1 MCQWTLVQLNFL
13 KFNVLQNLG
22 TFYGSHPWHWYLSQG
37 FPVVL
42 GTHLPFFIHGCFL
55 APRRLHI
62 LLLTVLWTLLVYSML
77 GHKEF
82 RFIYPVLPFCMVFCG
97 YSLAHLKTWRKAA
110 LSFLLLSNVPL
121 AFYTGL
127 VHQRGTLDVMNHI
140 QKVCPRGPDPASA
153 SVFIMMPCHS
163 TPYYR

>member
-1 MCQWTLVQLNFL
+1 MENHTSVFADNRNRKL
-13 KFNVLQNLG
+13 
-22 TFYGSHPWHWYLSQG
+22 
-37 FPVVL
+37 PVF
-42 GTHLPFFIHGCFL
+42 HLPTY
-55 APRRLHI
+55 LHA
-62 LLLTVLWTLLVYSML
+62 
-77 GHKEF
+77 
-82 RFIYPVLPFCMVFCG
+82 G